1 MANSP
6 DPSNSSPASDAPKRG
21 LFSRKPKEAKAK
33 KPSRLK
39 QIGEVFQMTR
49 RHDPMVPWLMLL
61 AFLGVVAVSLLVG
74 FLLDNWI
81 TGLIIGIALGAL
93 AATLILSRR
102 AERAAFAQIEN
113 QPGASGAALGT
124 LKRGWITEDQPVA
137 VNPRTQDAVF
147 RAIGRPGVVLVSEGP
162 SNRVKPLVDAE
173 RKRLARILPN
183 VTIHVIESGRGEGQV
198 PLSQIARKMNKLKGE
213 LTKTE
218 VSAVSKRIS
227 SLGGRLPIPKGIDPY
242 KARPDRKRPAD
253 ARRAAV
259 PHAQTEL
266 PAVQNRPGS
275 RPPQAASRGVSF
287 TARLGRDAGQP
298 GHDAIPDSAP
308 PDARTQEN
316 RMKLPSTA
324 TMIRIFRGLAI
335 AEAFSWAAL
344 LLGMVLKWIT
354 RTTELGVEIAGPIH
368 GAFFI
373 GYAIAALSLW
383 ANAALAVPGCLALRA
398 LRRLPLRDGLV

>member
-6 DPSNSSPASDAPKRG
+6 DSSNSSPASDAPKRG

-74 FLLDNWI
+74 FLLENWV
-81 TGLIIGIALGAL
+81 TGLIIGIALGAI

-102 AERAAFAQIEN
+102 AERAAFAQIEG

-198 PLSQIARKMNKLKGE
+198 PLSQLAKKMNKLKGE

-242 KARPDRKRPAD
+242 KARP
-253 ARRAAV
+253 
-259 PHAQTEL
+259 T
-266 PAVQNRPGS
+266 
-275 RPPQAASRGVSF
+275 RG
-287 TARLGRDAGQP
+287 R
-298 GHDAIPDSAP
+298 
-308 PDARTQEN
+308 
-316 RMKLPSTA
+316 
-324 TMIRIFRGLAI
+324 
-335 AEAFSWAAL
+335 
-344 LLGMVLKWIT
+344 
-354 RTTELGVEIAGPIH
+354 
-368 GAFFI
+368 
-373 GYAIAALSLW
+373 
-383 ANAALAVPGCLALRA
+383 
-398 LRRLPLRDGLV
+398 

>member
-6 DPSNSSPASDAPKRG
+6 DSSSSTPASDAPKRG
-21 LFSRKPKEAKAK
+21 LFSRKPKEAKVK

-49 RHDPMVPWLMLL
+49 RHDPMVPWLMVL
-61 AFLGVVAVSLLVG
+61 AFLGVVAVSFLVG

-81 TGLIIGIALGAL
+81 TGLIIGIPLGLL

-113 QPGASGAALGT
+113 QPGASGAALST

-162 SNRVKPLVDAE
+162 SARVKPLVDAE

-198 PLSQIARKMNKLKGE
+198 PISQVAKKMNKLTNE

-227 SLGGRLPIPKGIDPY
+227 SLGSRLPIPKGIDPY
-242 KARPDRKRPAD
+242 KARPDRKA
-253 ARRAAV
+253 
-259 PHAQTEL
+259 
-266 PAVQNRPGS
+266 G
-275 RPPQAASRGVSF
+275 RG
-287 TARLGRDAGQP
+287 R
-298 GHDAIPDSAP
+298 
-308 PDARTQEN
+308 
-316 RMKLPSTA
+316 
-324 TMIRIFRGLAI
+324 
-335 AEAFSWAAL
+335 
-344 LLGMVLKWIT
+344 
-354 RTTELGVEIAGPIH
+354 
-368 GAFFI
+368 
-373 GYAIAALSLW
+373 
-383 ANAALAVPGCLALRA
+383 
-398 LRRLPLRDGLV
+398 

>member
-6 DPSNSSPASDAPKRG
+6 DSSNSSPASDAPKRG

-74 FLLDNWI
+74 FLLDNWV
-81 TGLIIGIALGAL
+81 TGLIIGIALGAI

-102 AERAAFAQIEN
+102 AERAAFAQIEG

-173 RKRLARILPN
+173 RKRLSRILPN

-198 PLSQIARKMNKLKGE
+198 PLSQLARKMNKLKGE

-242 KARPDRKRPAD
+242 KARP
-253 ARRAAV
+253 
-259 PHAQTEL
+259 T
-266 PAVQNRPGS
+266 
-275 RPPQAASRGVSF
+275 RG
-287 TARLGRDAGQP
+287 R
-298 GHDAIPDSAP
+298 
-308 PDARTQEN
+308 
-316 RMKLPSTA
+316 
-324 TMIRIFRGLAI
+324 
-335 AEAFSWAAL
+335 
-344 LLGMVLKWIT
+344 
-354 RTTELGVEIAGPIH
+354 
-368 GAFFI
+368 
-373 GYAIAALSLW
+373 
-383 ANAALAVPGCLALRA
+383 
-398 LRRLPLRDGLV
+398 

>member
-6 DPSNSSPASDAPKRG
+6 DSSSSTPASDAPKRG

-49 RHDPMVPWLMLL
+49 RHDPMVQWLMLL
-61 AFLGVVAVSLLVG
+61 AFLGVVAASLLVG

-81 TGLIIGIALGAL
+81 TGLIIGIPLGL
-93 AATLILSRR
+93 LGATLILSRR

-162 SNRVKPLVDAE
+162 SSRVKPLVDAE

-198 PLSQIARKMNKLKGE
+198 PISQVAKTMNKLNNE
-213 LTKTE
+213 LTKIE

-227 SLGGRLPIPKGIDPY
+227 SLGSRLPIPKGIDPY
-242 KARPDRKRPAD
+242 KARP
-253 ARRAAV
+253 
-259 PHAQTEL
+259 T
-266 PAVQNRPGS
+266 
-275 RPPQAASRGVSF
+275 RG
-287 TARLGRDAGQP
+287 R
-298 GHDAIPDSAP
+298 
-308 PDARTQEN
+308 
-316 RMKLPSTA
+316 
-324 TMIRIFRGLAI
+324 
-335 AEAFSWAAL
+335 
-344 LLGMVLKWIT
+344 
-354 RTTELGVEIAGPIH
+354 
-368 GAFFI
+368 
-373 GYAIAALSLW
+373 
-383 ANAALAVPGCLALRA
+383 
-398 LRRLPLRDGLV
+398 

>member
-6 DPSNSSPASDAPKRG
+6 DSSNSPAADAPKRG

-39 QIGEVFQMTR
+39 QIGEVFNMTR

-61 AFLGVVAVSLLVG
+61 AFLGVVAVSLIIGLV
-74 FLLDNWI
+74 LENWI
-81 TGLIIGIALGAL
+81 TALIIGIPLGFL

-113 QPGASGAALGT
+113 QPGASGAALST
-124 LKRGWITEDQPVA
+124 LKRGWITEEQPVA

-162 SNRVKPLVDAE
+162 THRVRPLVEAE
-173 RKRLARILPN
+173 RKKLVRILPN

-198 PLSQIARKMNKLKGE
+198 PISQVAKRMNKLNNE

-242 KARPDRKRPAD
+242 KARP
-253 ARRAAV
+253 
-259 PHAQTEL
+259 Q
-266 PAVQNRPGS
+266 
-275 RPPQAASRGVSF
+275 RG
-287 TARLGRDAGQP
+287 R
-298 GHDAIPDSAP
+298 
-308 PDARTQEN
+308 
-316 RMKLPSTA
+316 
-324 TMIRIFRGLAI
+324 
-335 AEAFSWAAL
+335 
-344 LLGMVLKWIT
+344 
-354 RTTELGVEIAGPIH
+354 
-368 GAFFI
+368 
-373 GYAIAALSLW
+373 
-383 ANAALAVPGCLALRA
+383 
-398 LRRLPLRDGLV
+398 